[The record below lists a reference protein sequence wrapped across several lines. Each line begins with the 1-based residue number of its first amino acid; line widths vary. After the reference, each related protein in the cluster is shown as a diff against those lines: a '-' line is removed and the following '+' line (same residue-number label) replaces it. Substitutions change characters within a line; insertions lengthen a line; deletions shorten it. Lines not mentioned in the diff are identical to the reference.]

1 MSFILNEDQERIVTE
16 GVNFL
21 LNSPEQVFEFA
32 GEAGT
37 GKSVVLNEIIHRARM
52 ITGSRFTPH
61 RILPMA
67 YTGQAAIVMRTK
79 GFTTAKTIHST
90 LLEPVDVPVTDQYGI
105 PMMNTQLNTPIMHT
119 KYLPRKIISSEYDAM
134 IIDEG
139 KMVPLDMKNMIE
151 KPGIKIIVAGDEGQL
166 PPITGESAYINQ
178 YSKIRRLTQLM
189 RQAED
194 SSLVYLAHRARHGLP
209 IHAGYYPSIYGNVL
223 VIEETELTNEMISA
237 SNVVV
242 CYTNRTREKI
252 NNRVRHEILGIDS
265 TIPVL
270 GERVIC
276 RKNNWKE
283 TVGDISLAN
292 GLTGTVITPPNVTEF
307 TGDTFTMDFLP
318 DLINQP
324 FEKVICDYQYFKA
337 DPKLRPAL
345 KNNPYNFGNK
355 FELAYALTAHLSQGA
370 EYFQGIYFQE
380 NVADPNIRN
389 NIDYTG
395 ITRFKQNAIIV
406 IPSRKYY

>member
-90 LLEPVDVPVTDQYGI
+90 LLEPDDVPVTDQYGI

-178 YSKIRRLTQLM
+178 YS
-189 RQAED
+189 
-194 SSLVYLAHRARHGLP
+194 S
-209 IHAGYYPSIYGNVL
+209 
-223 VIEETELTNEMISA
+223 
-237 SNVVV
+237 
-242 CYTNRTREKI
+242 C
-252 NNRVRHEILGIDS
+252 
-265 TIPVL
+265 
-270 GERVIC
+270 
-276 RKNNWKE
+276 
-283 TVGDISLAN
+283 
-292 GLTGTVITPPNVTEF
+292 
-307 TGDTFTMDFLP
+307 
-318 DLINQP
+318 
-324 FEKVICDYQYFKA
+324 
-337 DPKLRPAL
+337 
-345 KNNPYNFGNK
+345 
-355 FELAYALTAHLSQGA
+355 
-370 EYFQGIYFQE
+370 
-380 NVADPNIRN
+380 
-389 NIDYTG
+389 
-395 ITRFKQNAIIV
+395 
-406 IPSRKYY
+406 